1 MRDRPFLTASESPR
15 PFSEIRAERG
25 DADPRERALRDIAAL
40 EAEAQACAG
49 DETLPPDEAERR
61 RLQGEAE
68 ALRCALY
75 HQPGRSS

>member
-1 MRDRPFLTASESPR
+1 MRMRPFLSASESPR

-25 DADPRERALRDIAAL
+25 DGDPRERSLRDIAGL
-40 EAEAQACAG
+40 EAEAQAC
-49 DETLPPDEAERR
+49 DDVTERL

-75 HQPGRSS
+75 HQPWR